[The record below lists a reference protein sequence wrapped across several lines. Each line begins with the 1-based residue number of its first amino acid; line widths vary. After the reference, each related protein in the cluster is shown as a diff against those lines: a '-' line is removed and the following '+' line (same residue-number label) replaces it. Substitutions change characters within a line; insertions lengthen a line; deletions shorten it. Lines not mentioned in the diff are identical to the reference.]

1 MEATRGT
8 ENSRK
13 WMTTTA
19 GVLNI
24 VAGSVRLMA
33 VIGLLIAIGVTGDAL
48 HFAGVG
54 YWMPV
59 NVLGILW
66 AITLP
71 LLVLGALAL
80 VGGVFALQ
88 RRRWGWALAGSVAAF
103 FPFGLLGLLAT
114 IFTAMS
120 KEEFES

>member
-1 MEATRGT
+1 MEVTQRT
-8 ENSRK
+8 ESNRK
-13 WMTTTA
+13 WMATTA
-19 GVLNI
+19 GVLSI
-24 VAGSVRLMA
+24 VAGSVRLVA

-48 HFAGVG
+48 NFAGVG

-66 AITLP
+66 TITLP

-80 VGGVFALQ
+80 VGGIFALQ